1 MYRGQ
6 SRELLAIIMMLSHP
20 YNYDPLL
27 SSFTSCL
34 QYVRNLHMLENVQ
47 MVAAIP
53 YLHLC
58 ANVLTKFIL
67 KCIKKIMVHLNGNFK
82 CSGGAH
88 HVWLVLSQCYALGA
102 LKGALTVT
110 SEPNQHLIM

>member
-1 MYRGQ
+1 
-6 SRELLAIIMMLSHP
+6 
-20 YNYDPLL
+20 
-27 SSFTSCL
+27 
-34 QYVRNLHMLENVQ
+34 
-47 MVAAIP
+47 
-53 YLHLC
+53 
-58 ANVLTKFIL
+58 
-67 KCIKKIMVHLNGNFK
+67 MVHLNGNFK